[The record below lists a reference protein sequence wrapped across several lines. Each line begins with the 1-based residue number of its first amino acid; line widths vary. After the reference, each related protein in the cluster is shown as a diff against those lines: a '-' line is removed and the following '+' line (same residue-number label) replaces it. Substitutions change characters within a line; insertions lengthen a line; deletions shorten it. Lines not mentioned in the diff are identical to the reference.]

1 MLTFSEAASVAASPT
16 APIAPELQNLLQ
28 RRVTDWTETGVLAL
42 THLVIVQP
50 ADTAADLRREITLC
64 PLISPLDG
72 SHFGSKDF
80 QPFWDWLIR
89 HDSGWFEMI
98 VTVGNSGFAFVLFI
112 EDAEGVDPDLLA
124 LCRAYAGVQP

>member
-1 MLTFSEAASVAASPT
+1 MLTFTEAASIAASST
-16 APIAPELQNLLQ
+16 APVAPDLQNLLE
-28 RRVTDWTETGVLAL
+28 RRVADWTDTNVLAL

-50 ADTAADLRREITLC
+50 ADTAADLTREITLS
-64 PLISPLDG
+64 PLVNPLDG
-72 SHFGSKDF
+72 SHFGSENF

-112 EDAEGVDPDLLA
+112 QDAEGGDPALLA
-124 LCRAYAGVQP
+124 LCRTYAGVQP